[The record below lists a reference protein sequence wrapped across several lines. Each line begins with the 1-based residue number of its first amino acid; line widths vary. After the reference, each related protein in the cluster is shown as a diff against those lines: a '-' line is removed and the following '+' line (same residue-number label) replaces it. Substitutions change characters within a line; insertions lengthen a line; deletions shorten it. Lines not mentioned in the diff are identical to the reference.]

1 MATLRISD
9 LPRVTGVTTDDYL
22 MINSGNTITSIIS
35 TYNFANYV
43 IDVLEIEGG
52 LNPNPD
58 IDGGDIVA
66 PNLDV
71 IDGGTP
77 SMFSLHPILNGGTPV
92 DPGFGPDANGG
103 HV

>member
-35 TYNFANYV
+35 TYNFADYV
-43 IDVLEIEGG
+43 IGVIETEG
-52 LNPNPD
+52 LYPNQD

-66 PNLDV
+66 PILDV
-71 IDGGTP
+71 VDGGTP
-77 SMFSLHPILNGGTPV
+77 STFSPTPVLNGGSPT
-92 DPGFGPDANGG
+92 DPGYGPSVDGEYP
-103 HV
+103 